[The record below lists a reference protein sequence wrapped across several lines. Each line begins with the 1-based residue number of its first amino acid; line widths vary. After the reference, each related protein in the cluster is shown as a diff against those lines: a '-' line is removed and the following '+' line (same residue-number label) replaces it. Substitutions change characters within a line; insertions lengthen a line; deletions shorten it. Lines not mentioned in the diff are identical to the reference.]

1 MYCVFK
7 ESLVTQKSPT
17 KNEELYKKATKQ
29 CVLSYVSTEY
39 GFNQYHAF
47 TECMGWGTVSKRTG
61 VEESIII
68 GN

>member
-47 TECMGWGTVSKRTG
+47 TECMGWRTVSKRTG
-61 VEESIII
+61 VEQSVII